1 MNLKR
6 HLLPILILFG
16 GQLAVTIYIQ
26 SDITMLGFFYSDK
39 EVGVYTITSKIYML
53 VKGIINALTTVA
65 IPRISYYLGENQT
78 ETFENVQ
85 DA

>member
-26 SDITMLGFFYSDK
+26 SDITMLGFFYSDAR
-39 EVGVYTITSKIYML
+39 L
-53 VKGIINALTTVA
+53 VKAAN
-65 IPRISYYLGENQT
+65 
-78 ETFENVQ
+78 TFCRAFAGRGDQ
-85 DA
+85 GAY